1 MCTAVSCSCVYHNA
15 VYTIIVECNLIMLD
29 TNAMFYNY
37 PNPNRYL
44 YCNRIIFAKNTKY
57 IIIINITATS
67 VVIIIMIIIIIATTS
82 DDVIKSLLLFYC
94 NYYVYN
100 HY

>member
-1 MCTAVSCSCVYHNA
+1 M
-15 VYTIIVECNLIMLD
+15 MLD

-44 YCNRIIFAKNTKY
+44 YCNRNIFSKNTKY
-57 IIIINITATS
+57 FIIMNITATF
-67 VVIIIMIIIIIATTS
+67 VVIIIMIIKIIVTTS
-82 DDVIKSLLLFYC
+82 DGVITLLLLFYC